1 MGPICH
7 INLETKEMAQ
17 EFYQRLQVYFSE
29 IGKVLKGEA
38 DSASIFPNTTDV
50 GMSRERVYSEVLKQH
65 LPSSCNVYYGGF
77 VFDLDGNESKQIDLI
92 VSSDNSVVR

>member
-1 MGPICH
+1 
-7 INLETKEMAQ
+7 MAQ